1 MATQDKSRRRFGKSG
16 ILKGSS
22 VLDKYR
28 RRRLDGRG
36 FVGLLR
42 NKTEESLDDTDKKML
57 EHELAIAADIQEN
70 LMPKKIPQ
78 IQGFEITAYYKP
90 CQDVGGDY
98 YDFIEID
105 KDHVGLL
112 VADVAGKGVP
122 GALVMVATR
131 AYIRSEAS
139 KSINPREVAA
149 RINALLYE
157 DIPRGMFV
165 TMYYCIL
172 DLSKNLLNC
181 VSVGHNPLV
190 LWRAATNSCHIVNP
204 NGIALGIDRGPVF
217 ERTVKE
223 QQVQLMP
230 GDRFVIYTDGLVEA
244 MDKDNQLYGSQKFYR
259 KIKECANRESSEFI
273 SIIVKSVEEH
283 QGEALQHDDITI
295 VTGRMI
301 ASADNPYPIVA

>member
-1 MATQDKSRRRFGKSG
+1 MKSRRS
-16 ILKGSS
+16 L
-22 VLDKYR
+22 
-28 RRRLDGRG
+28 RG
-36 FVGLLR
+36 NYLGLLK
-42 NKTEESLDDTDKKML
+42 NKTDEDLDNTGKKML

-78 IQGFEITAYYKP
+78 VPGYEITAYYKP
-90 CQDVGGDY
+90 SQDVGGDY

-105 KDHVGLL
+105 RDHIGLL

-139 KSINPREVAA
+139 KSTNIGEVV
-149 RINALLYE
+149 RRVNALLYE

-165 TMYYCIL
+165 TMYYSIL
-172 DLSKNLLNC
+172 DLTKNSINC

-190 LWRAATNSCHIVNP
+190 LYRHATQSCHIVNP
-204 NGIALGIDRGPVF
+204 NGIALGIDRGPIF

-230 GDRFVIYTDGLVEA
+230 GDRFVIYTDGLVES
-244 MDKDNQLYGSQKFYR
+244 MNKEHQLYGSQRFYR
-259 KIKECANRESSEFI
+259 KVKECADRESSEFI
-273 SIIVKSVEEH
+273 SMVVKSVEEH
-283 QGEALQHDDITI
+283 QGDAVQHDDITI
-295 VTGRMI
+295 VTARMV
-301 ASADNPYPIVA
+301 APPESTPYPTVA